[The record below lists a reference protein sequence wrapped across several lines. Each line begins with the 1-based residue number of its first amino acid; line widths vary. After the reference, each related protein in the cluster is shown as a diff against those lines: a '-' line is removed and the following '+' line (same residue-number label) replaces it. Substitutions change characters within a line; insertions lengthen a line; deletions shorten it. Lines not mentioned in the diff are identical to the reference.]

1 MTTTPGERIS
11 ELARLLVDE
20 RMAQAR
26 ATESAVERQ
35 GMEFLAKIAGLDMSE
50 AAQAERLL
58 KEPVIWIAAIIAYLE
73 ETVKEK

>member
-35 GMEFLAKIAGLDMSE
+35 GMELLAKIAGLDMSE

-58 KEPVIWIAAIIAYLE
+58 KEPVIWIGAIIAYLE
-73 ETVKEK
+73 ETMKEK